1 MCNNNKQVGDARYV
15 FEAKT
20 VQRMELL
27 VLTTLNWRM
36 HAVTPFSYVDYF
48 LNKLNNGGSTA
59 PRSCWLLQSAEL
71 ILRAARGIQYRRNGH
86 GCRFNICRGK
96 RVHGPSIITPFRTC
110 SCELTNTVCARAV
123 AFVARQEPAASGSGR
138 PRSPP
143 RLQPP
148 WPETWTTRTASR
160 TPAALT

>member
-1 MCNNNKQVGDARYV
+1 MRNNNKQVGDARYV

-48 LNKLNNGGSTA
+48 LNKLSNGGSTA

-71 ILRAARGIQYRRNGH
+71 ILRAARGIYIVQTQR
-86 GCRFNICRGK
+86 
-96 RVHGPSIITPFRTC
+96 TWLPF
-110 SCELTNTVCARAV
+110 
-123 AFVARQEPAASGSGR
+123 
-138 PRSPP
+138 
-143 RLQPP
+143 
-148 WPETWTTRTASR
+148 
-160 TPAALT
+160 